1 MQEQAEEGNLSQPY
15 IDDSGTFIKFDDV
28 KALEDGLPLE
38 LVQNTKEDYDKAN
51 AYLAKQQPKFF
62 IQAKANCGGTNKF
75 VGNIVAGTVYVDSC
89 KTNKIIAIIAGG
101 GGASSLVALLPGGAA
116 IAVVAVAIYTIGGA
130 VISYNAADGNGIKIK
145 ILKKPITGKVYSY
158 WVKPQ

>member
-101 GGASSLVALLPGGAA
+101 GGASSLVALLPGGR
-116 IAVVAVAIYTIGGA
+116 
-130 VISYNAADGNGIKIK
+130 
-145 ILKKPITGKVYSY
+145 
-158 WVKPQ
+158 Q